1 MTGKLILAVGTALV
15 IIAPGTAHGQT
26 VQPATALDG
35 LQRLLAPQFGRPG
48 GASVDYVGQLLA
60 NQIATVAFGP
70 FLIDRA
76 QTLGMRGAAEFRFS
90 YQPMRFGTFE
100 GLDLDKGEIN
110 SFSGGIA
117 RVPVTSVTTAT
128 VSAGVATVFAA
139 VALSPRIDLA
149 VVAPV
154 IRAHVEGALQT
165 IEDRGT
171 PSEEPFAAPLRI
183 APSSFSWF
191 GDVATRVKWNV
202 LAYER
207 VHVSALGEV
216 RWPTGDPERLTG
228 TGDIVPKAGLLTSF
242 TDAADRLGLNLT
254 LSFAKGRDGV
264 DIGQFNSP
272 PFSGPIV
279 IRAGSLD
286 EWAYGAG
293 AAWSANPRTTI
304 RGDVLIRTLPN
315 AVRFQQG
322 TVRSASAIQ
331 TQSRLTPAPGALTLG
346 ASVVGM
352 ELRLSESAVA
362 TFTVLLPLTRHAGL
376 QPHIMPAVAI
386 EVGR

>member
-1 MTGKLILAVGTALV
+1 MTRKLILAVGVAL
-15 IIAPGTAHGQT
+15 IIVVPGTVHGQT
-26 VQPATALDG
+26 VQPATALEG
-35 LQRLLAPQFGRPG
+35 IQRLFAPQFGRPG

-60 NQIATVAFGP
+60 NQIATVTSEP

-76 QTLGMRGAAEFRFS
+76 QTLGTRGAAELRFS
-90 YQPMRFGTFE
+90 YMPLRFRAFE
-100 GLDLDKGEIN
+100 GHDLHKGEIL

-128 VSAGVATVFAA
+128 LSTSVATVFAA
-139 VALSPRIDLA
+139 VAVSPRIDLA

-154 IRAHVEGALQT
+154 IRAHVEGDLQA

-171 PSEEPFAAPLRI
+171 PSEELFAAPLRV

-202 LAYER
+202 LADER

-228 TGDIVPKAGLLTSF
+228 TGDIVPKAGLLTSV
-242 TDAADRLGLNLT
+242 TDAAGRLGLNLM
-254 LSFAKGRDGV
+254 LSFARGRDGV
-264 DIGQFNSP
+264 EIGQFDSP

-279 IRAGSLD
+279 IQAGSLD

-293 AAWSANPRTTI
+293 AEWSAHPRATI
-304 RGDVLIRTLPN
+304 RGDVLFRTLPD
-315 AVRFQQG
+315 AVRFHQG
-322 TVRSASAIQ
+322 NVRSASAIQ
-331 TQSRLTPAPGALTLG
+331 TQSQLIPAHGALTLG
-346 ASVVGM
+346 ASVVGL
-352 ELRLSESAVA
+352 EVRLSKSAVA
-362 TFTVLLPLTRHAGL
+362 TFTVLLPVTRDAGL
-376 QPHIMPAVAI
+376 QPHIMPAAAI
-386 EVGR
+386 QVGR